1 MSDRRK
7 NLGTSSWWRSLK
19 TQKNLCSM
27 STPAWTVLKIMG
39 QEFSSGTSTW
49 TQRSQQVSSETSV
62 SSSRTVGL
70 EETGTVRNLM
80 FRTSISRTSGTSIRP
95 GGRTPKAGAILHLI
109 RGLTMTKRLRIS
121 LLNKN
126 SVLDAHSPGSLAFT
140 LMRILSTMKT
150 EPFD

>member
-1 MSDRRK
+1 MSH
-7 NLGTSSWWRSLK
+7 GTSSWCRSLK
-19 TQKNLCSM
+19 TQKNLCLM
-27 STPAWTVLKIMG
+27 STPAWTVLRKM
-39 QEFSSGTSTW
+39 EKKSSSVTFTW
-49 TQRSQQVSSETSV
+49 IQRSQLVSLEMRN
-62 SSSRTVGL
+62 SSSRTVGS